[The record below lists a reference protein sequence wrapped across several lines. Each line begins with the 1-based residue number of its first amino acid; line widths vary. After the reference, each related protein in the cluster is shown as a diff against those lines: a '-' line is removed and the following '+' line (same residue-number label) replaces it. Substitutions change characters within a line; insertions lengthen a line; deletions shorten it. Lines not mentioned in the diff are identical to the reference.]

1 MLLHASGP
9 RAIPSFPSK
18 SPFKMPSPKKE
29 VKEKVVVGS
38 VVRRPKREIL
48 EEMAALARQDREKL
62 GTPIPPAPRP
72 QTGRFSI
79 IRRPPLP
86 RPPPINPVTPDS
98 PRRPSDVRAAAVSAQ
113 ARREERKV
121 AKERE
126 EELRAWAYDHAAQRR
141 PPTPPRDPED
151 FYDLAKFNVQRWF

>member
-1 MLLHASGP
+1 MTVCVKRVPVLS
-9 RAIPSFPSK
+9 RCSPSTAMS
-18 SPFKMPSPKKE
+18 SPKREGKA
-29 VKEKVVVGS
+29 KVFVGS
-38 VVRRPKREIL
+38 VVRRPKQEIL

-98 PRRPSDVRAAAVSAQ
+98 PELPLDVRAAAVRAQ
-113 ARREERKV
+113 ARQEERK
-121 AKERE
+121 ASLERE
-126 EELRAWAYDHAAQRR
+126 EWLRAWAYEHAARPR
-141 PPTPPRDPED
+141 PPTPPRDAED
-151 FYDLAKFNVQRWF
+151 FYDLAKFNVQRWI